1 MNNNTLILLD
11 ESLGSAGVL
20 DQSYQLFGNTT
31 DNHFTCAFVEGIT
44 QKQLRSIFNNDQLLN
59 NQYSYKDIFSK
70 VMSTQDLLSVDDL
83 SYQFIKTCEEHGV
96 KAKVY
101 SGENENSGIIE
112 DSRFYDLM
120 IIPQNLISGSKKNT
134 VASET
139 VEAIL
144 HKAECPLLLLNK
156 ASEPFKNI
164 IILFDGTERSIE
176 AIKMFAYLMGDHLK
190 KHRVILNTVI
200 NENTIIHEKQVCEY
214 LKMYQPFFAI
224 HRIYPENYYSD
235 LLKLLRDTDEFLL
248 VSGISRNDL
257 IEDLI
262 FNQHHSFF
270 LEGNR
275 SIFMY

>member
-1 MNNNTLILLD
+1 MAINTLILLD
-11 ESLGSAGVL
+11 ESSVSGHLL
-20 DQSYQLFGNTT
+20 DQSFQLFGESS

-44 QKQLRSIFNNDQLLN
+44 QKQLRSIFTDEQLVN

-70 VMSTQDLLSVDDL
+70 VMRKQELLPVDDIT
-83 SYQFIKTCEEHGV
+83 YRFIETCEQNGI

-101 SGENENSGIIE
+101 RGENEHAGIID

-120 IIPQNLISGSKKNT
+120 IVPETLISSAKKNRI
-134 VASET
+134 ASQT
-139 VEAIL
+139 VEAVL
-144 HKAECPLLLLNK
+144 RKADCPLLILNK
-156 ASEPFKNI
+156 SADPFKNI
-164 IILFDGTERSIE
+164 IILFDGTERSME
-176 AIKMFAYLMGDHLK
+176 TIKMFAYLMGDQLK

-200 NENTIIHEKQVCEY
+200 NEDTIIHEKQACEY

-235 LLKLLRDTDEFLL
+235 LLKLLGDTDEFLL

>member
-1 MNNNTLILLD
+1 MAINTLILLE
-11 ESLGSAGVL
+11 ESSLSGHLL
-20 DQSYQLFGNTT
+20 DHSFQLFGESSG
-31 DNHFTCAFVEGIT
+31 NHFTCAFVEGIT
-44 QKQLRSIFNNDQLLN
+44 QKQLRSIFTDEQLEN
-59 NQYSYKDIFSK
+59 NQYSYTDIFSK
-70 VMSTQDLLSVDDL
+70 VMRKQELLPVDDTT
-83 SYQFIKTCEEHGV
+83 YRFIKTCEQYGI

-101 SGENENSGIIE
+101 PGENENAGIID

-120 IIPQNLISGSKKNT
+120 IVPETLISSAKKNR

-139 VEAIL
+139 VEAVL
-144 HKAECPLLLLNK
+144 RKADCPLLLLNK
-156 ASEPFKNI
+156 SADPFKNI
-164 IILFDGTERSIE
+164 IILFDGTERSME
-176 AIKMFAYLMGDHLK
+176 TIKMFAYLMGDQLK

-200 NENTIIHEKQVCEY
+200 NEDTIIHEKQACEY

-235 LLKLLRDTDEFLL
+235 LLKLLGDTDEFLL